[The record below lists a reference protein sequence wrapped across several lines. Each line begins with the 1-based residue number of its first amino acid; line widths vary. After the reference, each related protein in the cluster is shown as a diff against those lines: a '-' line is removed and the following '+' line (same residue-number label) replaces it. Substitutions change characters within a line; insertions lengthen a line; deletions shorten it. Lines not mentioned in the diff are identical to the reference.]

1 MKKILM
7 SLVVIFSL
15 FLLTN
20 CKKEESIRTLKVYNW
35 VDYIDEALLDEF
47 KDFFYEKHNEKIE
60 VVYDTFETNESMY
73 NTLKTGKTNYDLVC
87 PSDYMMQKMIR
98 EGMVE
103 KLDLVNYD
111 IDDYY
116 ANASPYIVNLL
127 ESNGWGEYAV
137 GYMWGTL
144 GLIYNPEVLSEK
156 AGTEDYDVTTWNDL
170 NNPLFKGVISLKDSV
185 RDSYCVGSLIAFQ
198 DELKALR
205 DSKGSDSQEYNEL
218 IQDIVNR
225 VDDNAIEEVSKQ
237 LRKIKENIYGLEVD
251 SGKGDIVTGKIAMN
265 LAWSGDAVYSIDL
278 AEEEGIELRYS
289 IPEEGANVW
298 FDAWLMP
305 KGADKELAQEFINF
319 LSFPENAARNMNEI
333 GYTSAIAGD
342 AIYSLIDE
350 WYGKASNELYV
361 EELQEIY
368 DNDPSEENLEALN
381 EAKAYLNE
389 ATYSTMDLTYFFK
402 GTISEE
408 LLTDGKV
415 LIDIDDSYI
424 GRQFTTQYPD
434 EISLNR
440 CGVMK
445 DFEEQNEKVLQMWIN
460 VKANVAPT
468 WLYITLISGVILV
481 VLGILYSKRSYF
493 ARKRRLKKDS

>member
-1 MKKILM
+1 
-7 SLVVIFSL
+7 
-15 FLLTN
+15 
-20 CKKEESIRTLKVYNW
+20 
-35 VDYIDEALLDEF
+35 
-47 KDFFYEKHNEKIE
+47 
-60 VVYDTFETNESMY
+60 
-73 NTLKTGKTNYDLVC
+73 
-87 PSDYMMQKMIR
+87 
-98 EGMVE
+98 
-103 KLDLVNYD
+103 
-111 IDDYY
+111 
-116 ANASPYIVNLL
+116 
-127 ESNGWGEYAV
+127 
-137 GYMWGTL
+137 
-144 GLIYNPEVLSEK
+144 
-156 AGTEDYDVTTWNDL
+156 
-170 NNPLFKGVISLKDSV
+170 
-185 RDSYCVGSLIAFQ
+185 
-198 DELKALR
+198 
-205 DSKGSDSQEYNEL
+205 
-218 IQDIVNR
+218 
-225 VDDNAIEEVSKQ
+225 
-237 LRKIKENIYGLEVD
+237 
-251 SGKGDIVTGKIAMN
+251 MN

-305 KGADKELAQEFINF
+305 KGADKQLAQEFINF

-342 AIYSLIDE
+342 AIYTLIDE
-350 WYGKASNELYV
+350 WYGKTSNELYV

-368 DNDPSEENLEALN
+368 DNDPTEENLEALN

-402 GTISEE
+402 GTISDE

-460 VKANVAPT
+460 VKANIAPT
-468 WLYITLISGVILV
+468 WLYITLITGVLLV
-481 VLGILYSKRSYF
+481 IAGILYSKRSYF
-493 ARKRRLKKDS
+493 ARMRRLKKGS